1 MWMTAHTHA
10 RARHNNYGGT
20 MPGITPEIV
29 LLAANLLLAA
39 GAIVGG
45 AISWVRDGMIK
56 KIAEGIASISQIQQD
71 VQEINNWKN
80 DVELI
85 LLALSESDKSV
96 DDEVVRETFDI
107 GLDTDELI
115 ERQKTE

>member
-56 KIAEGIASISQIQQD
+56 KIAEGIASISKIQQD